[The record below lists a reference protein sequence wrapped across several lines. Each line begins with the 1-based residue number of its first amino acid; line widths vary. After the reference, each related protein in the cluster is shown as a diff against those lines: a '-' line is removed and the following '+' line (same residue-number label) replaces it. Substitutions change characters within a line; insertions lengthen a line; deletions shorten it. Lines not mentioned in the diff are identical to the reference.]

1 MQAPGNACRRAKS
14 GSAPVAP
21 VPSRFSGAMRRF
33 AARLA
38 AGALAVAAAL
48 TSTPGTAADRSA
60 RSAAELMDV
69 VMWNREPVGG
79 PFTLI
84 DHTGKTRRDTDFRG
98 KLMLVYFGFTLCPD
112 ICPTDLA
119 QVAEA
124 LRSLGP
130 AADGVA
136 PLFITLD
143 PERDTVALLSQYAPA
158 FDTRMV
164 GLTGTPAAI
173 AQVAAA
179 YKVYHAKVA
188 NAGWS
193 RYTIDHSSFI
203 YLMDRDGKY
212 LGFIPPSTPASRI
225 AATLRPLL
233 GAAPSRP

>member
-1 MQAPGNACRRAKS
+1 MRSPHPPGRRA
-14 GSAPVAP
+14 V
-21 VPSRFSGAMRRF
+21 
-33 AARLA
+33 RLA
-38 AGALAVAAAL
+38 AGVLGVAAAL
-48 TSTPGTAADRSA
+48 SAAPGAAADRST

-79 PFTLI
+79 PFTLT
-84 DHTGKTRRDTDFRG
+84 DHTGRTRRDTDFRG

-119 QVAEA
+119 QIAEA

-143 PERDTVALLSQYAPA
+143 PERDTVALLSQYVPA
-158 FDTRMV
+158 FDRRMI
-164 GLTGTPAAI
+164 GLTGSTAAI

-179 YKVYHAKVA
+179 YKVYHARVA
-188 NAGWS
+188 NAGWT

-203 YLMDRDGKY
+203 YLMDREGKY
-212 LGFIPPSTPASRI
+212 LGFIPPSTSAARI
-225 AATLRPLL
+225 AAALKPLL
-233 GAAPSRP
+233 GVAPPRP